1 MLHVTQSE
9 SPTCLCRELGWY
21 RDDPR
26 PFVGGEFFIVYGKHT
41 FTVTKT
47 ILKMFTVNKGVF

>member
-9 SPTCLCRELGWY
+9 SPMCKCRELGWY

-26 PFVGGEFFIVYGKHT
+26 PFVGMRFFC
-41 FTVTKT
+41 VT
-47 ILKMFTVNKGVF
+47 NS